1 MEENGILKQ
10 SELDEFIQA
19 NDAVAVYFSTEYCNV
34 CKVLKPKIIEF
45 LEENFPKIIFKY
57 VDIEKSRE
65 TAGKYS
71 IFAVPT
77 IVFYFNGQETF
88 RKSRNFSLSELY
100 QAVGRPYS
108 LLFS

>member
-1 MEENGILKQ
+1 MEEEDISRE
-10 SELDEFIQA
+10 SELEKFIQA

-45 LEENFPKIIFKY
+45 LGENFPKVIFKY

-77 IVFYFNGQETF
+77 IVFFFNGQETF